1 VGLSAAYFRL
11 AFPEAAL
18 HCFEPDVLAYDC
30 LVRNATVIGNCTT
43 YRAALYN
50 MACSSRIHFDGSGA
64 GSLAP
69 ISGRPARIFLLDA
82 ATFMDEMPVAA
93 FDLVKLDA
101 GGVEVPI
108 LLRIR
113 EKLSRTAVVHVKYY
127 GQLQRRLI
135 DDLLVDSHELWR
147 EMTASPTVGRLAYV
161 RR

>member
-1 VGLSAAYFRL
+1 SRFTAEDIFGRACYAHPVGAAAPNAILDIGAGVGLAAAYFGL
-11 AFPEAAL
+11 AFPEPAL
-18 HCFEPDVLAYDC
+18 HCVEPDVLAYDC
-30 LVRNATVIGNCTT
+30 LVRNAAVIGSCTT

-69 ISGRPARIFLLDA
+69 ISGRPARIFPLDA
-82 ATFMDEMPVAA
+82 ATFMDALPVAA

-113 EKLSRTAVVHVKYY
+113 KKLSRTAVVHVKYY
-127 GQLQRRLI
+127 
-135 DDLLVDSHELWR
+135 
-147 EMTASPTVGRLAYV
+147 
-161 RR
+161 